1 MLLWGC
7 YSPALGEQLTVVG
20 WSLPRDALKKQTTII
35 FSVTLHMAGYT
46 TARINAIDRRSTTW
60 LSLTSFS
67 SFSPSFFQ
75 KCHFAITV
83 LLSCLWDDPKIWKIT
98 KHNALQ
104 REKELLYTTMYPVA
118 AAVSRLSF
126 FVVAFP
132 VWERNSAVRVH
143 HILYERE
150 TNLVNLC
157 TCPSQ

>member
-35 FSVTLHMAGYT
+35 FSVTLHMAGYI

-60 LSLTSFS
+60 LSLS
-67 SFSPSFFQ
+67 SFSLLPFFQ
-75 KCHFAITV
+75 KCH
-83 LLSCLWDDPKIWKIT
+83 LGCYKCCCLSPLSDPKIWKIT
-98 KHNALQ
+98 KHNVLQ
-104 REKELLYTTMYPVA
+104 REKSEL
-118 AAVSRLSF
+118 VSLLRVSFLSF

>member
-60 LSLTSFS
+60 LSLS
-67 SFSPSFFQ
+67 SFSLLPFFQ
-75 KCHFAITV
+75 KCH
-83 LLSCLWDDPKIWKIT
+83 LGCYKCCCLSPLSDPKIWKIT
-98 KHNALQ
+98 KHNVLQ
-104 REKELLYTTMYPVA
+104 REKAEL
-118 AAVSRLSF
+118 VSLLRVSFLSF

-132 VWERNSAVRVH
+132 VWEERNSAVRVH

-150 TNLVNLC
+150 RETNLVNLC